1 MYICKSMKFGIEVCN
16 LQPSPVNAGAQYNP
30 QNISF

>member
-16 LQPSPVNAGAQYNP
+16 LQPSPVNAGAQCNP
-30 QNISF
+30 QNIAF